1 MPDLKIFGTAGLAE
15 TTFANPADGGI
26 PLSVDPQ
33 VVLTSPALAPARVPA
48 LGARVHWPRTG
59 AGHGPPEPDAIFG
72 DEAMSLL
79 LDAIDRATDHGTRPA
94 VRADVRNALFATR
107 DRHSVL
113 GTYSIDAN
121 GDTTLR
127 RFGVY
132 DIVQGRL
139 TFWEAIEA

>member
-1 MPDLKIFGTAGLAE
+1 
-15 TTFANPADGGI
+15 
-26 PLSVDPQ
+26 
-33 VVLTSPALAPARVPA
+33 
-48 LGARVHWPRTG
+48 
-59 AGHGPPEPDAIFG
+59 
-72 DEAMSLL
+72 MSLL

-94 VRADVRNALFATR
+94 VRVDVRNALFATR

-113 GTYSIDAN
+113 GTYSIDGN

-132 DIVQGRL
+132 EIVQGRL